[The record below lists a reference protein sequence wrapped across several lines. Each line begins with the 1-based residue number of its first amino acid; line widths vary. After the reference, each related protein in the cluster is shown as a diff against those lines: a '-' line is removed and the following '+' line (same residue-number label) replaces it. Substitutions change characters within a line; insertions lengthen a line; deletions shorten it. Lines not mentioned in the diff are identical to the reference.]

1 MAKRMVVTLLTIAA
15 ALVMPLLGSAGADE
29 APLPRN
35 ITVVGVGREVGSP
48 DLARITF
55 AVEEAAPTAAAASQ
69 AAAKSATTLIEALK
83 KQLGEDGKVES
94 RGYNLSPVYRQET
107 ERPTA
112 DGRRRPEIVG
122 YSASN
127 QVAVETKRVDGVG
140 TFIDMAA
147 ANGAS
152 RIGDVAFTLRD
163 AAPARNR
170 ALNTAGADAAGQ
182 AAAIADA
189 LQVKITR
196 VLEATTESSGG
207 PVLYKRTAMAMAADT
222 VATPIEPGDVTTE
235 VRLRVTYGIE

>member
-1 MAKRMVVTLLTIAA
+1 MPKRIVLGLAMAA
-15 ALVMPLLGSAGADE
+15 ALMVGRSATAGTDE
-29 APLPRN
+29 APPRN
-35 ITVVGVGREVGSP
+35 ITVVGVGRELGSP
-48 DLARITF
+48 DLARISFT
-55 AVEEAAPTAAAASQ
+55 VEEAAPTAQAAGQ
-69 AAAKSATTLIEALK
+69 AAAKSATKLIEALK

-94 RGYNLSPVYRQET
+94 SGYNLSPVYRQET
-107 ERPTA
+107 ERLPP

-140 TFIDMAA
+140 ALIDTAA
-147 ANGAS
+147 ANGAA

-163 AAPARNR
+163 SAPARNR
-170 ALNTAGADAAGQ
+170 ALKTAGADAASQ
-182 AAAIADA
+182 AAAIAEA

-196 VLEATTESSGG
+196 ILEATTESSGG

-222 VATPIEPGDVTTE
+222 VATPIEPGEVTTE